1 MLGSLD
7 GFFGYA
13 DLTDDT
19 SGGGFGG
26 DRVPIVVTYNANTRL
41 YDCVYTPR
49 KSGVYSLSV
58 FLSNETLTN
67 VDGAIGDF
75 EDAEHIFGSPF
86 VVTTATS
93 VTSPMQSDVYGGNGN
108 CELNTDPT
116 KTFDKSNADMTGWG
130 NWGSST
136 EECNG
141 MNHGVTNEIQV
152 SECFSE

>member
-1 MLGSLD
+1 MD

-58 FLSNETLTN
+58 FNTTLHISGT
-67 VDGAIGDF
+67 
-75 EDAEHIFGSPF
+75 ESCLDA
-86 VVTTATS
+86 ARTS
-93 VTSPMQSDVYGGNGN
+93 MSLEQFPSAVR
-108 CELNTDPT
+108 L
-116 KTFDKSNADMTGWG
+116 TF
-130 NWGSST
+130 
-136 EECNG
+136 
-141 MNHGVTNEIQV
+141 
-152 SECFSE
+152 